1 MQIKKSPKA
10 DLNNKKGLFLEIGLI
25 LALLLTVA
33 AFAYTQRER
42 NVEIIE
48 TSMEIV
54 EEEITDITTQDQ
66 KPPEPPKKVEMQVL
80 SDVLNVVT
88 NDTKIDTE
96 FDFSEFSEDIEIVQN
111 IEVVEEVAEDDA
123 PFIIAEEMPK
133 FQGGDL
139 MKFRSWVQGK
149 LKYPQIAQ
157 ENGISGKVTLTFVIE
172 RDGTLTNIQVMQSPD
187 RSLAD
192 EAVRVVGNSPKWEP
206 GQQSNKPVRVKYT
219 LPVVFQIQNN

>member
-111 IEVVEEVAEDDA
+111 IEVVEEVVEDDA

-192 EAVRVVGNSPKWEP
+192 EAVRVLQSSPKWTP
-206 GQQSNKPVRVKYT
+206 GKQRNAPVRVRYT
-219 LPVVFQIQNN
+219 LPVEFRIQ

>member
-10 DLNNKKGLFLEIGLI
+10 DLNNKKGLFLEIGMI
-25 LALLLTVA
+25 LALLLTIGC
-33 AFAYTQRER
+33 FAYTQKER
-42 NVEIIE
+42 VVEIIE
-48 TSMEIV
+48 TNLTVV

-88 NDTKIDTE
+88 NDTKIETE
-96 FDFSEFSEDIEIVQN
+96 FDFTEFSDDIEIVQN
-111 IEVVEEVAEDDA
+111 IEVVEEVVEDDA

-192 EAVRVVGNSPKWEP
+192 EAVRVLQSSPKWTP
-206 GQQSNKPVRVKYT
+206 GKQRNAPVRVRYT
-219 LPVVFQIQNN
+219 LPVEFRIQ

>member
-10 DLNNKKGLFLEIGLI
+10 DLNNKKGLFLEIGII
-25 LALLLTVA
+25 LALLLTIGC
-33 AFAYTQRER
+33 FAYTQKER
-42 NVEIIE
+42 VVEIIE
-48 TSMEIV
+48 TNLTVI

-88 NDTKIDTE
+88 NDTKIETE
-96 FDFSEFSEDIEIVQN
+96 FDFTEFSDDIEIVQN
-111 IEVVEEVAEDDA
+111 IEVVEEVVEDDA

-149 LKYPQIAQ
+149 LKYPVIAQ
-157 ENGISGKVTLTFVIE
+157 ENGIQGKVTLTFVIE
-172 RDGTLTNIQVMQSPD
+172 RDGSLTNIQVLQSPD
-187 RSLAD
+187 RALAD
-192 EAVRVVGNSPKWEP
+192 EAVRVLQSSPKWTP
-206 GQQSNKPVRVKYT
+206 GKQRNSPVRVRYT
-219 LPVVFQIQNN
+219 LPVDFRIQ

>member
-25 LALLLTVA
+25 FALLLTVA
-33 AFAYTQRER
+33 AFAYTQKER

-48 TSMEIV
+48 TSMEVV

-88 NDTKIDTE
+88 NDTKIETE
-96 FDFSEFSEDIEIVQN
+96 FDFSEFSEDIEIVQQ
-111 IEVVEEVAEDDA
+111 IEVVEEAAEDDA

-172 RDGTLTNIQVMQSPD
+172 RDGSLTNIQVMQSPD

-192 EAVRVVGNSPKWEP
+192 EAVRVLQSSPKWTP
-206 GQQSNKPVRVKYT
+206 GKQRNSPVRVRYT
-219 LPVVFQIQNN
+219 LPVEFRIQ

>member
-10 DLNNKKGLFLEIGLI
+10 DLNNKKGLFLEIGMI
-25 LALLLTVA
+25 FALLLTVA
-33 AFAYTQRER
+33 AFAYTQKER

-48 TSMEIV
+48 TSMEVV
-54 EEEITDITTQDQ
+54 EEEIIDITTQDQ

-88 NDTKIDTE
+88 NDTKIETE
-96 FDFSEFSEDIEIVQN
+96 FDFSEFSEDIEIVQQ
-111 IEVVEEVAEDDA
+111 IEVVEEAAEDDA

-172 RDGTLTNIQVMQSPD
+172 RDGSLTNIQVMQSPD

-192 EAVRVVGNSPKWEP
+192 EAVRVLQSSPKWTP
-206 GQQSNKPVRVKYT
+206 GKQRNSPVRVRYT
-219 LPVVFQIQNN
+219 LPVEFRIQ

>member
-10 DLNNKKGLFLEIGLI
+10 DLNNKKGLFLEIGMI
-25 LALLLTVA
+25 FALLLTVA

-48 TSMEIV
+48 ASMEVV

-88 NDTKIDTE
+88 NDTKIETE
-96 FDFSEFSEDIEIVQN
+96 FDFSEFSEDVEIVQQ
-111 IEVVEEVAEDDA
+111 IEVVEEAAEDDA

-172 RDGTLTNIQVMQSPD
+172 RDGSLTNIQVMQSPD

-192 EAVRVVGNSPKWEP
+192 EAVRVLQSSPKWTP
-206 GQQSNKPVRVKYT
+206 GKQRNAPVRVRYT
-219 LPVVFQIQNN
+219 LPVEFRIQ

>member
-10 DLNNKKGLFLEIGLI
+10 DLNNKKGLFLEIGMI
-25 LALLLTVA
+25 FALLLTVA
-33 AFAYTQRER
+33 AFAYTQKER

-48 TSMEIV
+48 TSMEVV

-88 NDTKIDTE
+88 NDTKIETE
-96 FDFSEFSEDIEIVQN
+96 FDFSEFSEDIEIVQQ
-111 IEVVEEVAEDDA
+111 IAVVEEAAEDDA

-172 RDGTLTNIQVMQSPD
+172 RDGSLTNIQVMQSPD

-192 EAVRVVGNSPKWEP
+192 EAVRVLQSSPKWTP
-206 GQQSNKPVRVKYT
+206 GKQRNSPVRVRYT
-219 LPVVFQIQNN
+219 LPVEFRIQ

>member
-25 LALLLTVA
+25 FALLLTVA
-33 AFAYTQRER
+33 AFAYTQKER
-42 NVEIIE
+42 QVEIIE
-48 TSMEIV
+48 TSMEVV

-88 NDTKIDTE
+88 NDTKIETE
-96 FDFSEFSEDIEIVQN
+96 FDFSEFSEDVEIVQQ
-111 IEVVEEVAEDDA
+111 IEVVEEAAEDDA

-172 RDGTLTNIQVMQSPD
+172 RDGSLTNIQVMQSPD

-192 EAVRVVGNSPKWEP
+192 EAVRVLQSSPKWTP
-206 GQQSNKPVRVKYT
+206 GKQRNSPVRVRYT
-219 LPVVFQIQNN
+219 LPVEFRIQ

>member
-10 DLNNKKGLFLEIGLI
+10 DLNNKKGLFLEIGMI
-25 LALLLTVA
+25 FALLLTVA

-48 TSMEIV
+48 ASMEVV

-111 IEVVEEVAEDDA
+111 IEVVEEAAEDDA

-172 RDGTLTNIQVMQSPD
+172 RDGSLTNIQVMQSPD

-192 EAVRVVGNSPKWEP
+192 EAVRVLQSSPKWTP
-206 GQQSNKPVRVKYT
+206 GKQRNSPVRVRYT
-219 LPVVFQIQNN
+219 LPVEFRIQ